1 VSNFFLLLSLLSF
14 FSFAPAFLVLH
25 CLFIFL
31 FKRWLGPVGTFYGSL
46 LSFSLVLLLSLNE
59 LYYVLLT
66 GTYSYVDFGRW
77 FFCIDLIDSHLVF
90 CIDSLAL
97 VASSLVLLLTMFAL
111 YFGVEYMYREAFINR
126 LLYLLNLFATSVVFL
141 FYCYDFFLILF
152 SWECIGLFSLLLVNF
167 YSSRIYTIK
176 AALKTFVWSRVSDMF
191 MFFSFISAISIFSST
206 DLSIIFL
213 QIPFMVFHYIFFGDL
228 AIHFLTLFS
237 FCIVTSGGIK
247 AAQFFAHV
255 W

>member
-1 VSNFFLLLSLLSF
+1 M
-14 FSFAPAFLVLH
+14 
-25 CLFIFL
+25 
-31 FKRWLGPVGTFYGSL
+31 
-46 LSFSLVLLLSLNE
+46 
-59 LYYVLLT
+59 
-66 GTYSYVDFGRW
+66 
-77 FFCIDLIDSHLVF
+77 IDSHLVF

-97 VASSLVLLLTMFAL
+97 VSSVLVLTLTMFAL

-141 FYCYDFFLILF
+141 LYCYDYFLILF
-152 SWECIGLFSLLLVNF
+152 AWECIGLFSFLLVNY
-167 YSSRIYTIK
+167 YSTRIYTIK
-176 AALKTFVWSRVSDMF
+176 AALKTFVLSRMSDMF

-228 AIHFLTLFS
+228 ALHFLTLFS

-255 W
+255 